1 MQDIFEF
8 PQGAE
13 QGTPGYLASSAMQR
27 PNEKRDAAVR
37 ALIIYPMNA
46 LVEDQM
52 TRLRDALDNDEVQ
65 RWMTERLHG
74 NRIFLDVIMVLRQR
88 LVIQSLEKQIGIVES
103 IKVCCLL

>member
-1 MQDIFEF
+1 
-8 PQGAE
+8 
-13 QGTPGYLASSAMQR
+13 MQR

-65 RWMTERLHG
+65 NLRLQH
-74 NRIFLDVIMVLRQR
+74 LLKSLAQR
-88 LVIQSLEKQIGIVES
+88 EM
-103 IKVCCLL
+103 KV

>member
-1 MQDIFEF
+1 MNGNSLLHILQTDGGMQNDGNPLLMQDIFEF

-65 RWMTERLHG
+65 KWDDRAFARKSHLFWTL
-74 NRIFLDVIMVLRQR
+74 
-88 LVIQSLEKQIGIVES
+88 
-103 IKVCCLL
+103 